1 MLCWVFL
8 LLQGQELLVV
18 VLGLLT
24 AVVLFHGAQPLGTRA
39 STVVAPGLGGTGS
52 AEVTHGFR
60 CSMARGIFP
69 GQGLDP
75 CISRQIL

>member
-1 MLCWVFL
+1 MVP
-8 LLQGQELLVV
+8 
-18 VLGLLT
+18 GLLT

-39 STVVAPGLGGTGS
+39 SAVVAPGLGGTGS
-52 AEVTHGFR
+52 AVVTHGFC

-69 GQGLDP
+69 DQGLDP